1 MTKIIIFR
9 IAVFAIFLTLS
20 YLLSANYQDMIG
32 FALVLSVGL
41 IHGAND
47 LLIIKKNSKFS
58 SNYNQF
64 RPFFTYVGLVF
75 IGFTFFYLFPSFALI
90 AFILVSIYHFGEQ
103 HLEAIP
109 ITRILKNNYRFIS
122 IVSHGII
129 LFTIIF
135 VNNINTVNNV
145 FLSFKINFLNSSTL
159 NIILITASIVYISTL
174 VINKYLTSFIFSE
187 ILFFVLFY
195 FLSLSSTLILCF
207 SVYFIFFHSIL
218 SIKDQVKYIYG
229 SNDNNSLKR
238 YLLNSMPYFILAI
251 IFLILFYNYT
261 EIHNSD
267 LLPII
272 FTFLAAITFPHVI
285 VIEKMYRSMK

>member
-9 IAVFAIFLTLS
+9 IAIFIVFIIVS
-20 YLLSANYQDMIG
+20 YLLSANYQDLIG
-32 FALVLSVGL
+32 FTLVLSIGL

-47 LLIIKKNSKFS
+47 LLIIKKNSKFT
-58 SNYNQF
+58 SNYSQF
-64 RPFFTYVGLVF
+64 RPFFTYIGVVIL
-75 IGFTFFYLFPSFALI
+75 GFTLFYFFPSFALV
-90 AFILVSIYHFGEQ
+90 AFIIVSIYHFGEQ

-109 ITRILKNNYRFIS
+109 ITRSLKNNYRFIS

-135 VNNINTVNNV
+135 MNNINTVDNV

-159 NIILITASIVYISTL
+159 NIILITASIVYMSTL

-229 SNDNNSLKR
+229 SNDSNSLKR

-261 EIHNSD
+261 EIDDND

>member
-9 IAVFAIFLTLS
+9 IAIFTIFLTLS

-47 LLIIKKNSKFS
+47 LLIIKKNSKFT
-58 SNYNQF
+58 SNYSQF
-64 RPFFTYVGLVF
+64 RPFFIYIGVVF
-75 IGFTFFYLFPSFALI
+75 LGFTFFYLFPSFALI
-90 AFILVSIYHFGEQ
+90 AFIIVSIYHFGEQ

-109 ITRILKNNYRFIS
+109 ITRKLKKNYRFIS

-135 VNNINTVNNV
+135 MNNFNTVNNV
-145 FLSFKINFLNSSTL
+145 FLSFKINFLNSSSL
-159 NIILITASIVYISTL
+159 NIILIIASIVYISTL

-187 ILFFVLFY
+187 ILFFILFY
-195 FLSLSSTLILCF
+195 FLSLSSSLILCF

-238 YLLNSMPYFILAI
+238 YILNSMPYFILAI

-261 EIHNSD
+261 EIDNSD

>member
-1 MTKIIIFR
+1 VTKIIIFR
-9 IAVFAIFLTLS
+9 IAIFTIFLLLS

-58 SNYNQF
+58 SNYSQF
-64 RPFFTYVGLVF
+64 WPFFTYVGLVF

-90 AFILVSIYHFGEQ
+90 AFIIVSVYHFGEQ

-109 ITRILKNNYRFIS
+109 ITKSLKNNYRFIS

-135 VNNINTVNNV
+135 MNNINTVNNV
-145 FLSFKINFLNSSTL
+145 FLSFKINFLNSSSL
-159 NIILITASIVYISTL
+159 NIILIIASIVYISTL

-195 FLSLSSTLILCF
+195 FLSLTSTLILCF

-229 SNDNNSLKR
+229 NNDSSSLKR

-251 IFLILFYNYT
+251 VFLILFYNHT
-261 EIHNSD
+261 EIDNSD

-285 VIEKMYRSMK
+285 VIEKMYRSIK

>member
-9 IAVFAIFLTLS
+9 IAIFTIFITIS
-20 YLLSANYQDMIG
+20 SLLSVNYQDLIG

-47 LLIIKKNSKFS
+47 LLIIKKNSKFT
-58 SNYNQF
+58 SNFSQF
-64 RPFFTYVGLVF
+64 WSFFTYIGVVLLGL
-75 IGFTFFYLFPSFALI
+75 IFFYLFPSFALI
-90 AFILVSIYHFGEQ
+90 TFILVSIYHFGEQ

-109 ITRILKNNYRFIS
+109 IARSLKNNYKVIS
-122 IVSHGII
+122 ILSHGII

-135 VNNINTVNNV
+135 LNNIEVVNNV
-145 FLSFKINFLNSSTL
+145 FLSFKINFLNSNTL
-159 NIILITASIVYISTL
+159 NLILITASVIYISTL
-174 VINKYLTSFIFSE
+174 VINKYLTSFIISE

-195 FLSLSSTLILCF
+195 FLSLTSTLILCF

-218 SIKDQVKYIYG
+218 SIRDQVKYIYG
-229 SNDNNSLKR
+229 SNDNRSLKR
-238 YLLNSMPYFILAI
+238 YFLNSMPYFILALI
-251 IFLILFYNYT
+251 SLILFYNFA
-261 EIHNSD
+261 EIDNSD

-272 FTFLAAITFPHVI
+272 FTFLAAITFPHVV

>member
-9 IAVFAIFLTLS
+9 IAVFIVFIIVS
-20 YLLSANYQDMIG
+20 YLLSVNYQDIIG
-32 FALVLSVGL
+32 FTLVLSVGL

-47 LLIIKKNSKFS
+47 LLIIKKNSKFI
-58 SNYNQF
+58 SNYSQF
-64 RPFFTYVGLVF
+64 KPFFTYIGVVF
-75 IGFTFFYLFPSFALI
+75 LGFTFFYFFPSLAL
-90 AFILVSIYHFGEQ
+90 ATFIIVSIYHFGEQ

-109 ITRILKNNYRFIS
+109 ITRSLKNNYRVIS

-135 VNNINTVNNV
+135 MNNINTVNNV
-145 FLSFKINFLNSSTL
+145 FLSFKINFLSYNTL

-174 VINKYLTSFIFSE
+174 FVNKHLTSFIFSE

-229 SNDNNSLKR
+229 SNDSNSLKR

-261 EIHNSD
+261 EIDNSD
-267 LLPII
+267 LLPIV

>member
-1 MTKIIIFR
+1 MAKIIKFR
-9 IAVFAIFLTLS
+9 IAVFTIFLTLS
-20 YLLSANYQDMIG
+20 SLLSANYQDMIG

-47 LLIIKKNSKFS
+47 LLIIKKNSKFT
-58 SNYNQF
+58 SNYSQF
-64 RPFFTYVGLVF
+64 RPFFIYIGVVF
-75 IGFTFFYLFPSFALI
+75 LGFTFFYLFPSFSLV
-90 AFILVSIYHFGEQ
+90 AFIVVSIYHFGEQ
-103 HLEAIP
+103 HLEAMP
-109 ITRILKNNYRFIS
+109 LTRSLKNNYRLIS

-135 VNNINTVNNV
+135 MNNINTVNNV

-159 NIILITASIVYISTL
+159 NIILITASIIYISTL

-187 ILFFVLFY
+187 ILFFILFY

-238 YLLNSMPYFILAI
+238 YILNSMPYFILAI

-261 EIHNSD
+261 EIDNSD

>member
-9 IAVFAIFLTLS
+9 IAIFTIFIIIS
-20 YLLSANYQDMIG
+20 SLLSVNYQDLIG

-47 LLIIKKNSKFS
+47 LLIIKKNSKFT
-58 SNYNQF
+58 SNFSQF
-64 RPFFTYVGLVF
+64 WAFFTYIAVVFLGL
-75 IGFTFFYLFPSFALI
+75 IFFYLFPSFALI
-90 AFILVSIYHFGEQ
+90 AFILVSIYHFVEQ

-109 ITRILKNNYRFIS
+109 IARSLKNNYKVIS
-122 IVSHGII
+122 ILSHGII

-135 VNNINTVNNV
+135 LNNIEVVNNV
-145 FLSFKINFLNSSTL
+145 FLSFKINFFNSNTL
-159 NIILITASIVYISTL
+159 NLILITASVIYISTL
-174 VINKYLTSFIFSE
+174 IINKYLTSFIISE

-195 FLSLSSTLILCF
+195 FLSLTSTLILCF

-218 SIKDQVKYIYG
+218 SIRDQVKYIYG
-229 SNDNNSLKR
+229 SNDNISLKR
-238 YLLNSMPYFILAI
+238 YFLNSMPYFILALI
-251 IFLILFYNYT
+251 SLILFYNFA
-261 EIHNSD
+261 EIDNSD

-272 FTFLAAITFPHVI
+272 FTFLAAITFPHVV

>member
-1 MTKIIIFR
+1 VAKIIKFR
-9 IAVFAIFLTLS
+9 IAVFTIFLTLS
-20 YLLSANYQDMIG
+20 SLLSANYQDMIG

-58 SNYNQF
+58 SNYSQF
-64 RPFFTYVGLVF
+64 WPFFTYVGLVF

-90 AFILVSIYHFGEQ
+90 AFIIVSVYHFGEQ

-109 ITRILKNNYRFIS
+109 ITKSLKNNYRFIS

-135 VNNINTVNNV
+135 MNNINTVNNV
-145 FLSFKINFLNSSTL
+145 FLSFKINFLSSNTL
-159 NIILITASIVYISTL
+159 NIILIIASIVYISTL

-261 EIHNSD
+261 EIDNSD

>member
-1 MTKIIIFR
+1 MTKIIILR
-9 IAVFAIFLTLS
+9 IAVFTIFLTLS

-47 LLIIKKNSKFS
+47 LLIIKKNSKSISNFS
-58 SNYNQF
+58 QF
-64 RPFFTYVGLVF
+64 RTFFAYLGVVFVGL
-75 IGFTFFYLFPSFALI
+75 IFFYLFPSFALV
-90 AFILVSIYHFGEQ
+90 AFIIVSIYHFGEQ

-109 ITRILKNNYRFIS
+109 ITRSLKNNYRFIS

-135 VNNINTVNNV
+135 MNNIDTVNNV

-159 NIILITASIVYISTL
+159 NIILITVSIVYISTL

-229 SNDNNSLKR
+229 SNNSNSLNI

-261 EIHNSD
+261 EIDNSD

>member
-9 IAVFAIFLTLS
+9 IAIFTIFLTLS

-47 LLIIKKNSKFS
+47 LLIIKKNSKSISNFS
-58 SNYNQF
+58 QF
-64 RPFFTYVGLVF
+64 RTFFAYLGVVFVGL
-75 IGFTFFYLFPSFALI
+75 IFFYLFPSFALV
-90 AFILVSIYHFGEQ
+90 AFIIVSIYHFGEQ

-109 ITRILKNNYRFIS
+109 ITRSLKNNYRFIS

-135 VNNINTVNNV
+135 MNNIDTVNNV

-159 NIILITASIVYISTL
+159 NIILITVSIVYISTL

-261 EIHNSD
+261 EIDNSD

-285 VIEKMYRSMK
+285 VIEKMYRSIK

>member
-1 MTKIIIFR
+1 M
-9 IAVFAIFLTLS
+9 
-20 YLLSANYQDMIG
+20 
-32 FALVLSVGL
+32 
-41 IHGAND
+41 
-47 LLIIKKNSKFS
+47 
-58 SNYNQF
+58 
-64 RPFFTYVGLVF
+64 
-75 IGFTFFYLFPSFALI
+75 
-90 AFILVSIYHFGEQ
+90 
-103 HLEAIP
+103 
-109 ITRILKNNYRFIS
+109 
-122 IVSHGII
+122 
-129 LFTIIF
+129 
-135 VNNINTVNNV
+135 NNINTVNNV

-174 VINKYLTSFIFSE
+174 VINKYLISFIFSE

-195 FLSLSSTLILCF
+195 FLSLSSTLILSF

-229 SNDNNSLKR
+229 SNDSNSLKR

-261 EIHNSD
+261 EIDNSD

>member
-20 YLLSANYQDMIG
+20 SLLSANYQDMIG

-47 LLIIKKNSKFS
+47 LLIIKKNSKFT
-58 SNYNQF
+58 SNYSQF
-64 RPFFTYVGLVF
+64 RTFFAYIGVVFVGL
-75 IGFTFFYLFPSFALI
+75 IFFYLIPSFALI
-90 AFILVSIYHFGEQ
+90 TFILVSIYHFGEQ

-109 ITRILKNNYRFIS
+109 ITRSLKNNYRYIS

-135 VNNINTVNNV
+135 MNNINTVNNV
-145 FLSFKINFLNSSTL
+145 FLSFKINFLNSSSL
-159 NIILITASIVYISTL
+159 NIILIIASIVYISTL

-229 SNDNNSLKR
+229 TNDNNSLKR

-261 EIHNSD
+261 EIDNSD

>member
-9 IAVFAIFLTLS
+9 IAIFTIFLLLS

-47 LLIIKKNSKFS
+47 LLIIKKNSKS
-58 SNYNQF
+58 TSNYSQF
-64 RPFFTYVGLVF
+64 RTFFAYIGVVFVGL
-75 IGFTFFYLFPSFALI
+75 IFFYLIPSFALI

-135 VNNINTVNNV
+135 MNNINTVNNV
-145 FLSFKINFLNSSTL
+145 FLSFKINFLNSSSL
-159 NIILITASIVYISTL
+159 NIILIIASIVYISTL

-187 ILFFVLFY
+187 ILFFILFY

-218 SIKDQVKYIYG
+218 SINDQVKYIYG

-238 YLLNSMPYFILAI
+238 YILNSMPYFILAI

-261 EIHNSD
+261 EIDNSD

>member
-9 IAVFAIFLTLS
+9 IAIFTIFLTLS

-58 SNYNQF
+58 SNYSQF
-64 RPFFTYVGLVF
+64 RPFFTYIGVVF
-75 IGFTFFYLFPSFALI
+75 LGFTFFYFFPSFALI
-90 AFILVSIYHFGEQ
+90 AFIIVSIYHFGEQ

-109 ITRILKNNYRFIS
+109 ITRSLKNNYRFIS
-122 IVSHGII
+122 IVCHGII

-135 VNNINTVNNV
+135 MNNINTVNNV

-229 SNDNNSLKR
+229 SNDYNSLKR

-261 EIHNSD
+261 EIDNSD

>member
-1 MTKIIIFR
+1 
-9 IAVFAIFLTLS
+9 
-20 YLLSANYQDMIG
+20 MIG

-47 LLIIKKNSKFS
+47 LLIIKKNSKFT
-58 SNYNQF
+58 SNYSQF
-64 RPFFTYVGLVF
+64 RPFLTYIGVVF
-75 IGFTFFYLFPSFALI
+75 LGFTFFYLFPSFALVT
-90 AFILVSIYHFGEQ
+90 FIIVSIYHFGEQ
-103 HLEAIP
+103 HLEATP
-109 ITRILKNNYRFIS
+109 ITRSLKNNYRFIS

-135 VNNINTVNNV
+135 MNNINTVNNV
-145 FLSFKINFLNSSTL
+145 FLSFKINFLNSNTL
-159 NIILITASIVYISTL
+159 NIILITVSIVYISTL

-229 SNDNNSLKR
+229 SNNSNSLNI

-261 EIHNSD
+261 EIDNSD

>member
-1 MTKIIIFR
+1 VTKIIIFR
-9 IAVFAIFLTLS
+9 IAVFTFFLTLS

-47 LLIIKKNSKFS
+47 LLIIKKNSKS
-58 SNYNQF
+58 ISNFNLF
-64 RPFFTYVGLVF
+64 RTFFAYIGVVFVGL
-75 IGFTFFYLFPSFALI
+75 IFFYFIPPFALS
-90 AFILVSIYHFGEQ
+90 AFIIVSIYHFGEQ
-103 HLEAIP
+103 HLEALP
-109 ITRILKNNYRFIS
+109 ITTSFKNNYRYIS

-135 VNNINTVNNV
+135 MNNLDTVNNV
-145 FLSFKINFLNSSTL
+145 FLSFKINFLNSNTL
-159 NIILITASIVYISTL
+159 NIILITASIVYLSTL
-174 VINKYLTSFIFSE
+174 VINKYLTSFIYSE

-195 FLSLSSTLILCF
+195 FLSLTSTLILCF

-229 SNDNNSLKR
+229 NNDSSSLKR

-251 IFLILFYNYT
+251 VFLILFYNYT
-261 EIHNSD
+261 EIDNSD

-285 VIEKMYRSMK
+285 VIEKMYRSIK

>member
-9 IAVFAIFLTLS
+9 IAVFIVFIIVS
-20 YLLSANYQDMIG
+20 YLLSVNYQDIIG
-32 FALVLSVGL
+32 FTLVLSVGL

-47 LLIIKKNSKFS
+47 LLIIKKNSKFT
-58 SNYNQF
+58 SNYSQF
-64 RPFFTYVGLVF
+64 KPFFTYIGVVF
-75 IGFTFFYLFPSFALI
+75 LGFTFFYFFPSLAL
-90 AFILVSIYHFGEQ
+90 ATFIIVSIYHFGEQ

-109 ITRILKNNYRFIS
+109 ITRSLKNNYRVIS

-135 VNNINTVNNV
+135 MNNINTVNNV
-145 FLSFKINFLNSSTL
+145 FLSFKINFLSYNTL

-174 VINKYLTSFIFSE
+174 FINKHLTSFIFSE

-229 SNDNNSLKR
+229 SNDSKSLKR
-238 YLLNSMPYFILAI
+238 YLLNSMPYFILAV

-261 EIHNSD
+261 EIDNSD

-285 VIEKMYRSMK
+285 IIEKMYRSMK

>member
-9 IAVFAIFLTLS
+9 IAIFTIFLTLS

-32 FALVLSVGL
+32 FALVLSVGI

-47 LLIIKKNSKFS
+47 LLIIKKNSKS
-58 SNYNQF
+58 TSNYSQF
-64 RPFFTYVGLVF
+64 RTFFAYIGVVFVGL
-75 IGFTFFYLFPSFALI
+75 IFFYLIPSFALI

-135 VNNINTVNNV
+135 MNNINTVNNV

-261 EIHNSD
+261 EIDNSD

>member
-9 IAVFAIFLTLS
+9 IAVFIVFIIVS
-20 YLLSANYQDMIG
+20 YLLSANYQDIIG
-32 FALVLSVGL
+32 FMLVLSVGL

-47 LLIIKKNSKFS
+47 LLIIKKNSKFT
-58 SNYNQF
+58 SNYSQF
-64 RPFFTYVGLVF
+64 KLFFTYIGVVF
-75 IGFTFFYLFPSFALI
+75 LGFTFFYFFPSYAL
-90 AFILVSIYHFGEQ
+90 ATFIIVSIYHFGEQ

-109 ITRILKNNYRFIS
+109 ITRSLKNNYRVIS

-135 VNNINTVNNV
+135 MNNINTVNNV
-145 FLSFKINFLNSSTL
+145 FLSFKINFLSYNTL

-174 VINKYLTSFIFSE
+174 FINKHLTSFIFSE

-229 SNDNNSLKR
+229 SNDSNSLKR

-261 EIHNSD
+261 EIDNSD
-267 LLPII
+267 LLPIV

>member
-9 IAVFAIFLTLS
+9 IAVFIVFIIVS
-20 YLLSANYQDMIG
+20 YLLSVNYQDILG
-32 FALVLSVGL
+32 FTLVLSVGL

-47 LLIIKKNSKFS
+47 LLIIKKNSKFT
-58 SNYNQF
+58 SNYSQF
-64 RPFFTYVGLVF
+64 KPFFTYIGVVF
-75 IGFTFFYLFPSFALI
+75 LGFTFFYFFPSLAL
-90 AFILVSIYHFGEQ
+90 ATFIIVSIYHFGEQ

-109 ITRILKNNYRFIS
+109 ITRSLKNNYRVIS

-135 VNNINTVNNV
+135 MNNINTVNNV
-145 FLSFKINFLNSSTL
+145 FLSFKINFLSYNTL

-174 VINKYLTSFIFSE
+174 FVNKHLTSFIFSE

-229 SNDNNSLKR
+229 SNDSNSLKR

-261 EIHNSD
+261 EIDNSD
-267 LLPII
+267 LLPIV

>member
-1 MTKIIIFR
+1 MPESSEHSPKLKS
-9 IAVFAIFLTLS
+9 V
-20 YLLSANYQDMIG
+20 
-32 FALVLSVGL
+32 LVTGASGL
-41 IHGAND
+41 IGTD
-47 LLIIKKNSKFS
+47 LLDSIKSTHEV
-58 SNYNQF
+58 
-64 RPFFTYVGLVF
+64 RTYGRK
-75 IGFTFFYLFPSFALI
+75 LI
-90 AFILVSIYHFGEQ
+90 AGFKGIKGE
-103 HLEAIP
+103 LSDRTAID
-109 ITRILKNNYRFIS
+109 TAM
-122 IVSHGII
+122 
-129 LFTIIF
+129 
-135 VNNINTVNNV
+135 NNINTVNNV

-229 SNDNNSLKR
+229 SNDSNSLKR

-261 EIHNSD
+261 EIDNSD

>member
-9 IAVFAIFLTLS
+9 IAIFTIFLTLS

-58 SNYNQF
+58 SNYSQF
-64 RPFFTYVGLVF
+64 WPFFTYVGLVF

-90 AFILVSIYHFGEQ
+90 AFIIVSVYHFGEQ
-103 HLEAIP
+103 HLEAIT
-109 ITRILKNNYRFIS
+109 ITKSLKNNYRFIS

-135 VNNINTVNNV
+135 MNNINTVNNV
-145 FLSFKINFLNSSTL
+145 FLSFKINFLNSNTL
-159 NIILITASIVYISTL
+159 NIILITTAIVYISTL

-187 ILFFVLFY
+187 ILFFILFY

-238 YLLNSMPYFILAI
+238 YILNSMPYFILAI

-261 EIHNSD
+261 EIDNSD

>member
-1 MTKIIIFR
+1 MAKIIKFR
-9 IAVFAIFLTLS
+9 IAIFTIFIILS

-32 FALVLSVGL
+32 FTLVLSVGL

-58 SNYNQF
+58 SNYSQF
-64 RPFFTYVGLVF
+64 WPFFTYVGLVF

-90 AFILVSIYHFGEQ
+90 AFIIVSVYHFGEQ

-109 ITRILKNNYRFIS
+109 ITRSLKNNYRFIS

-135 VNNINTVNNV
+135 MNNINTVNNV
-145 FLSFKINFLNSSTL
+145 FLSFKINFLSSNTL

-195 FLSLSSTLILCF
+195 FLSLTSTLILCF

-229 SNDNNSLKR
+229 NNDSSSLKR

-251 IFLILFYNYT
+251 VFLILFYNYT
-261 EIHNSD
+261 EIDNSD

-285 VIEKMYRSMK
+285 VIEKMYRSIK

>member
-9 IAVFAIFLTLS
+9 IAVFIVFIIVS
-20 YLLSANYQDMIG
+20 YLLSANYQDIIG
-32 FALVLSVGL
+32 FMLVLSVGL

-47 LLIIKKNSKFS
+47 LLIIKKNSKFT
-58 SNYNQF
+58 SNYSQF
-64 RPFFTYVGLVF
+64 KLFFTYIGVVF
-75 IGFTFFYLFPSFALI
+75 LGFTFFYFFPSYAL
-90 AFILVSIYHFGEQ
+90 ATFIIVSIYHFGEQ

-109 ITRILKNNYRFIS
+109 ITRSLKNNYRVIS

-135 VNNINTVNNV
+135 MNNINTVNNV
-145 FLSFKINFLNSSTL
+145 FLSFKINFLSYNTL

-174 VINKYLTSFIFSE
+174 FINKHLTSFIFSE

-229 SNDNNSLKR
+229 SNDSNSLKR

-261 EIHNSD
+261 EIDNSD
-267 LLPII
+267 LLPIV

-285 VIEKMYRSMK
+285 IIEKMYRSMK

>member
-1 MTKIIIFR
+1 MSKIIIFR
-9 IAVFAIFLTLS
+9 IAIFTIFLLLS

-58 SNYNQF
+58 SNYSQF
-64 RPFFTYVGLVF
+64 WPFFTYVGLVF

-90 AFILVSIYHFGEQ
+90 AFIIVSVYHFGEQ
-103 HLEAIP
+103 HLEAIT
-109 ITRILKNNYRFIS
+109 ITKSLKNNYRFIS

-135 VNNINTVNNV
+135 MNNINTVNNV
-145 FLSFKINFLNSSTL
+145 FLSFKINFLNSNTL
-159 NIILITASIVYISTL
+159 NIILITTAIVYISTL

-195 FLSLSSTLILCF
+195 FLSLTSTLILCF

-229 SNDNNSLKR
+229 NNDSSSLKR

-251 IFLILFYNYT
+251 VFLILFYNHT
-261 EIHNSD
+261 EIDNSD

-285 VIEKMYRSMK
+285 VIEKMYRSIK

>member
-9 IAVFAIFLTLS
+9 IAVFIVFIIVS
-20 YLLSANYQDMIG
+20 YLLSVNYQDIIG
-32 FALVLSVGL
+32 FTLVLSVGL

-47 LLIIKKNSKFS
+47 LLIIKKNSKFT
-58 SNYNQF
+58 SNYSQF
-64 RPFFTYVGLVF
+64 KPFFTYIGVVF
-75 IGFTFFYLFPSFALI
+75 LGFTFFYFFPSFAL
-90 AFILVSIYHFGEQ
+90 ATFIIVSIYHFGEQ

-109 ITRILKNNYRFIS
+109 ITRSLKNNYRVIS

-135 VNNINTVNNV
+135 MNNINTVNNV
-145 FLSFKINFLNSSTL
+145 FLSFKINFLSYNTL

-174 VINKYLTSFIFSE
+174 FINKYLTSFIFSE

-229 SNDNNSLKR
+229 SNDSNSLKK

-261 EIHNSD
+261 EIDNSD
-267 LLPII
+267 LLPIV

>member
-9 IAVFAIFLTLS
+9 IAIFTIFLTLS

-47 LLIIKKNSKFS
+47 LLIIKKNSKS
-58 SNYNQF
+58 TSNYSQF
-64 RPFFTYVGLVF
+64 RTFFAYIGVVFVGL
-75 IGFTFFYLFPSFALI
+75 IFFYLIPSFALI

-135 VNNINTVNNV
+135 MNNINTVNNV
-145 FLSFKINFLNSSTL
+145 FLSFKINFLSSNTL
-159 NIILITASIVYISTL
+159 NII
-174 VINKYLTSFIFSE
+174 
-187 ILFFVLFY
+187 
-195 FLSLSSTLILCF
+195 
-207 SVYFIFFHSIL
+207 
-218 SIKDQVKYIYG
+218 
-229 SNDNNSLKR
+229 
-238 YLLNSMPYFILAI
+238 
-251 IFLILFYNYT
+251 
-261 EIHNSD
+261 
-267 LLPII
+267 
-272 FTFLAAITFPHVI
+272 
-285 VIEKMYRSMK
+285 

>member
-1 MTKIIIFR
+1 MTKNIIFR
-9 IAVFAIFLTLS
+9 IPIFIIFISIS

-32 FALVLSVGL
+32 FALILSVGL

-47 LLIIKKNSKFS
+47 LLIIKKNSKPTS
-58 SNYNQF
+58 GYSQF
-64 RPFFTYVGLVF
+64 KTFFIYICVVFVGL
-75 IGFTFFYLFPSFALI
+75 IFFYIIPSFALI
-90 AFILVSIYHFGEQ
+90 TFILVSIYHFGEQ
-103 HLEAIP
+103 HLEAIE
-109 ITRILKNNYRFIS
+109 ITRKLKNNYRVIS
-122 IVSHGII
+122 ILSHGII

-135 VNNINTVNNV
+135 MNNIDIVNNI
-145 FLSFKINFLNSSTL
+145 FLSFKINFLNYKTL
-159 NIILITASIVYISTL
+159 NVILITASILYVSIL

-195 FLSLSSTLILCF
+195 YLSLSSTLILCF
-207 SVYFIFFHSIL
+207 SVYFIFFHSLL

-229 SNDNNSLKR
+229 SNDSNSLKK
-238 YLLNSMPYFILAI
+238 YLLNSMPYFILAL

-261 EIHNSD
+261 EIDNSD

>member
-9 IAVFAIFLTLS
+9 IAVFIVFIIVS
-20 YLLSANYQDMIG
+20 YLLSVNYQDILG
-32 FALVLSVGL
+32 FTLVLSVGL

-47 LLIIKKNSKFS
+47 LLIIKKNSKFT
-58 SNYNQF
+58 SNYSQF
-64 RPFFTYVGLVF
+64 KPFFTYIGVVF
-75 IGFTFFYLFPSFALI
+75 LGFTFFYFFPSFAL
-90 AFILVSIYHFGEQ
+90 ATFIIVSIYHFGEQ

-109 ITRILKNNYRFIS
+109 ITRSLKNNYRVIS

-135 VNNINTVNNV
+135 MNNINTVNNV
-145 FLSFKINFLNSSTL
+145 FLSFKINFLSYNTL

-174 VINKYLTSFIFSE
+174 FVNKHLTSFIFSE

-229 SNDNNSLKR
+229 SNDSNSLKR

-261 EIHNSD
+261 EIDNSD

-272 FTFLAAITFPHVI
+272 FTFLAAITFPHVL

>member
-9 IAVFAIFLTLS
+9 IAVFIVFIIVS
-20 YLLSANYQDMIG
+20 SLLSANYQDIIG
-32 FALVLSVGL
+32 FMLVLSVGL

-47 LLIIKKNSKFS
+47 LLIIKKNSKFT
-58 SNYNQF
+58 SNYSQF
-64 RPFFTYVGLVF
+64 KPFFTYIGVVF
-75 IGFTFFYLFPSFALI
+75 LGFTFFYFFPSYALA
-90 AFILVSIYHFGEQ
+90 AFIIVSIYHFGEQ

-109 ITRILKNNYRFIS
+109 ITRSLKNNYRVIS

-135 VNNINTVNNV
+135 MNNINTVNNV
-145 FLSFKINFLNSSTL
+145 FLSFKINFLSYNTL

-174 VINKYLTSFIFSE
+174 FVNKHLTSFIFSE

-229 SNDNNSLKR
+229 SNDSNSLKK

-261 EIHNSD
+261 EIDNSD

-285 VIEKMYRSMK
+285 IIEKMYRSMK

>member
-1 MTKIIIFR
+1 
-9 IAVFAIFLTLS
+9 
-20 YLLSANYQDMIG
+20 MIG

-47 LLIIKKNSKFS
+47 LLIIKKNSKS
-58 SNYNQF
+58 TSNYSQF
-64 RPFFTYVGLVF
+64 RTFFAYIGVVFVGL
-75 IGFTFFYLFPSFALI
+75 IFFYLIPSFALI

-109 ITRILKNNYRFIS
+109 ITRILKNIYRFIS

-135 VNNINTVNNV
+135 MNNINTVNNV

-238 YLLNSMPYFILAI
+238 YILNSMPYFILAI

-261 EIHNSD
+261 EIDNSD

>member
-9 IAVFAIFLTLS
+9 IAIFTIFIIIS
-20 YLLSANYQDMIG
+20 SLLSVNYQDLIG

-47 LLIIKKNSKFS
+47 LLIIKKNSKFT
-58 SNYNQF
+58 SNFSQF
-64 RPFFTYVGLVF
+64 WAFFTYIAVVFLGL
-75 IGFTFFYLFPSFALI
+75 IFFYLFPSFALI

-109 ITRILKNNYRFIS
+109 IARSLKNNYKVIS
-122 IVSHGII
+122 ILSHGII

-135 VNNINTVNNV
+135 MNNIEVVNNV
-145 FLSFKINFLNSSTL
+145 FLSFKINFFNSNTL
-159 NIILITASIVYISTL
+159 NLILITASVIYISTL
-174 VINKYLTSFIFSE
+174 IINKYLTSFIISE

-195 FLSLSSTLILCF
+195 FLSLTSTLILCF

-218 SIKDQVKYIYG
+218 SIRDQVKYIYG
-229 SNDNNSLKR
+229 SNDNISLKR
-238 YLLNSMPYFILAI
+238 YFLNSMPYFILALI
-251 IFLILFYNYT
+251 SLILFYNFA
-261 EIHNSD
+261 EIDNSD

-272 FTFLAAITFPHVI
+272 FTFLAAITFPHVV

>member
-1 MTKIIIFR
+1 MTKIIILR
-9 IAVFAIFLTLS
+9 IAVFTIFLTLS

-47 LLIIKKNSKFS
+47 LLIIKKNSKSISNFS
-58 SNYNQF
+58 QF
-64 RPFFTYVGLVF
+64 RTFFAYLGVVFVGL
-75 IGFTFFYLFPSFALI
+75 IFFYLFPSFALV
-90 AFILVSIYHFGEQ
+90 AFIIVSIYHFGEQ

-109 ITRILKNNYRFIS
+109 ITRSLKNNYRFIS

-135 VNNINTVNNV
+135 MNNINTVNNV

-159 NIILITASIVYISTL
+159 NIILITVSIVYISTL

-229 SNDNNSLKR
+229 SNNSNSLNI

-261 EIHNSD
+261 EIDNSD

>member
-9 IAVFAIFLTLS
+9 IAIFTIFLTLS

-47 LLIIKKNSKFS
+47 LLIIKKNSKS
-58 SNYNQF
+58 TSNYSQF
-64 RPFFTYVGLVF
+64 RTFFAYIGVVFVGL
-75 IGFTFFYLFPSFALI
+75 IFFYLIPSFALI

-135 VNNINTVNNV
+135 MNNINTVNNV

-238 YLLNSMPYFILAI
+238 YILNSMPYFILAI

-261 EIHNSD
+261 KIDNSD

>member
-9 IAVFAIFLTLS
+9 IAVFIVFIIVS
-20 YLLSANYQDMIG
+20 YLLSVNYQDILG
-32 FALVLSVGL
+32 FTLVLSVGL

-47 LLIIKKNSKFS
+47 LLIIKKNSKFT
-58 SNYNQF
+58 SNYSQF
-64 RPFFTYVGLVF
+64 KPFFKYIGIVF
-75 IGFTFFYLFPSFALI
+75 LGFTFFYFFPSYAL
-90 AFILVSIYHFGEQ
+90 ATFIIVSIYHFGEQ

-109 ITRILKNNYRFIS
+109 ITRSLKNNYRVIS

-135 VNNINTVNNV
+135 MNNINTVNNV
-145 FLSFKINFLNSSTL
+145 FLSFKINFLSYNTL

-174 VINKYLTSFIFSE
+174 FVNKHLTSFIFSE

-229 SNDNNSLKR
+229 SNDSNSLKR

-261 EIHNSD
+261 EIDNSD
-267 LLPII
+267 LLPIV

-285 VIEKMYRSMK
+285 VIEKMYSSMK

>member
-1 MTKIIIFR
+1 VTKIIIFR
-9 IAVFAIFLTLS
+9 IAIFTIFLTLS

-47 LLIIKKNSKFS
+47 LLIIKKNSKS
-58 SNYNQF
+58 TSNYSQF
-64 RPFFTYVGLVF
+64 RTFFAYIGVVFVGL
-75 IGFTFFYLFPSFALI
+75 IFFYLIPSFALI

-109 ITRILKNNYRFIS
+109 ITRSLKNNYRFIS

-135 VNNINTVNNV
+135 MNNIDTVNNV

-261 EIHNSD
+261 EIDNSD

>member
-9 IAVFAIFLTLS
+9 IAIFTIFLTLS

-47 LLIIKKNSKFS
+47 LLIIKKNSKFT
-58 SNYNQF
+58 SNYSQF
-64 RPFFTYVGLVF
+64 RHFFAYIGVVF
-75 IGFTFFYLFPSFALI
+75 LGFTFFYLFPSFALV
-90 AFILVSIYHFGEQ
+90 AFIIVSIYHFGEQ
-103 HLEAIP
+103 HLEAMP
-109 ITRILKNNYRFIS
+109 LTRSLKNNYRFIS
-122 IVSHGII
+122 IVFHGII

-135 VNNINTVNNV
+135 MNNINTVNNV

-229 SNDNNSLKR
+229 SNDSNSLKR

-261 EIHNSD
+261 EINNSD

>member
-9 IAVFAIFLTLS
+9 IAIFTIFLTLS

-58 SNYNQF
+58 SNYSQF
-64 RPFFTYVGLVF
+64 WPFFTYVGLVF

-90 AFILVSIYHFGEQ
+90 AFIIVSVYHFGEQ

-109 ITRILKNNYRFIS
+109 ITRSLKNNYRFIL

-135 VNNINTVNNV
+135 MNNINTVNNV
-145 FLSFKINFLNSSTL
+145 FLSFKINFLNSSSL
-159 NIILITASIVYISTL
+159 NIILIIASIVYISNL

-187 ILFFVLFY
+187 ILFFILFY

-229 SNDNNSLKR
+229 SNDSNSLKR

-251 IFLILFYNYT
+251 IFLILFYNFT
-261 EIHNSD
+261 EIDNSD